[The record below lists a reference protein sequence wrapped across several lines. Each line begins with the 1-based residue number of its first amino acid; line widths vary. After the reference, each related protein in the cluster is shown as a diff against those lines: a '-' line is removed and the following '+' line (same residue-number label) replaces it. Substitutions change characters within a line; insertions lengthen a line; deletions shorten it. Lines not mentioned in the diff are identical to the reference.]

1 MPESEKKNSSFV
13 RRLFFLVL
21 ILFALIGILSLASEW
36 IPEQRAQN
44 RIGVIDVTGIISGSQ
59 HIVNQVK
66 KFRQD
71 KRIRGIVLRIDSPG
85 GSVGPSQEIY
95 DEVLKTRESGKTIYA
110 SMGAMAASG
119 GYYIASAAEKI
130 FANPGTLTG
139 SIGVIMAFTNA
150 KGLMEKIGLQPKI
163 IKAGKYKDI
172 GSPARDMTKKERNLL
187 QSVVDDVHQQFIE
200 AIASGRGISIE
211 EVTTIADG
219 RIFTGRQAN
228 ALNLV
233 DELGGLQATIDQL
246 SEKVGIIGSPKI
258 VNEKPRLGFLDWVL
272 KATIN
277 QPFMNQAS
285 IPSLQYTWPLNGWQ
299 YCFFNSIDNL
309 LFVGDDYMQS
319 LKTLESIE
327 NKELI

>member
-172 GSPARDMTKKERNLL
+172 GSPARDMTKKESNLL

-246 SEKVGIIGSPKI
+246 SDKVGIIGEPKI

-277 QPFMNQAS
+277 QPFMNQTS
-285 IPSLQYTWPLNGWQ
+285 IPSLQYTWPLNG
-299 YCFFNSIDNL
+299 
-309 LFVGDDYMQS
+309 
-319 LKTLESIE
+319 
-327 NKELI
+327 

>member
-1 MPESEKKNSSFV
+1 
-13 RRLFFLVL
+13 
-21 ILFALIGILSLASEW
+21 
-36 IPEQRAQN
+36 
-44 RIGVIDVTGIISGSQ
+44 
-59 HIVNQVK
+59 
-66 KFRQD
+66 
-71 KRIRGIVLRIDSPG
+71 
-85 GSVGPSQEIY
+85 
-95 DEVLKTRESGKTIYA
+95 
-110 SMGAMAASG
+110 
-119 GYYIASAAEKI
+119 
-130 FANPGTLTG
+130 
-139 SIGVIMAFTNA
+139 
-150 KGLMEKIGLQPKI
+150 LMEKIGLQPKI

-187 QSVVDDVHQQFIE
+187 QSVVEDVYQQFIE

-219 RIFTGRQAN
+219 RIFTGRQAH

-246 SEKVGIIGSPKI
+246 SDKVGIIGGPKI

-299 YCFFNSIDNL
+299 
-309 LFVGDDYMQS
+309 
-319 LKTLESIE
+319 
-327 NKELI
+327 

>member
-21 ILFALIGILSLASEW
+21 ILFALVGILSLASEW

-95 DEVLKTRESGKTIYA
+95 DEVLKTREGGKTIYA

-150 KGLMEKIGLQPKI
+150 KGLIEKIGLQPKI
-163 IKAGKYKDI
+163 IKAGNYKDI

-246 SEKVGIIGSPKI
+246 SDKVGIIGEPKI

-285 IPSLQYTWPLNGWQ
+285 IPSLQYTWPLNG
-299 YCFFNSIDNL
+299 
-309 LFVGDDYMQS
+309 
-319 LKTLESIE
+319 
-327 NKELI
+327 

>member
-163 IKAGKYKDI
+163 IKAGNYKDI

-246 SEKVGIIGSPKI
+246 SDKVGIIGSPKI

-299 YCFFNSIDNL
+299 
-309 LFVGDDYMQS
+309 
-319 LKTLESIE
+319 
-327 NKELI
+327 

>member
-219 RIFTGRQAN
+219 RIFTGRQAH

-246 SEKVGIIGSPKI
+246 SDKVGIIGSPKI

-285 IPSLQYTWPLNGWQ
+285 IPSLQYTWSLNGWQ
-299 YCFFNSIDNL
+299 
-309 LFVGDDYMQS
+309 
-319 LKTLESIE
+319 
-327 NKELI
+327 